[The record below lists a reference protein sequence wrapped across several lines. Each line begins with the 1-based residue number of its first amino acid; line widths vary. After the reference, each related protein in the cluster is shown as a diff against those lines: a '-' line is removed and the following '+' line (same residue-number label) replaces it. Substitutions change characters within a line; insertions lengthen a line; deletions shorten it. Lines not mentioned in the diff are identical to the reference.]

1 MVQSLQLLF
10 DNDWYSLAFST
21 TLIVGYHLFLTVR
34 LKTSSQYTIQASTAA
49 AREAWVEAV
58 MSTKG
63 QEVLA
68 VQTLR
73 NSMMAATFM
82 ASSAVL
88 LIIGTLTLTGQADR
102 LQVSWHALNIT
113 GATHA
118 EAWLTKIL
126 ILLVDFV
133 VAFFSFAMTVRLLHL
148 VGYMINVPQGSC
160 NGMISP
166 PLVAAYLNRA
176 GKFNAFGI
184 RLYYVS
190 VPLVFWLFGPHF
202 MVLATIG
209 LLPTMYFLDRAPHP
223 RVTKLS

>member
-1 MVQSLQLLF
+1 MYETVYNLLE
-10 DNDWYSLAFST
+10 NDWYSVAFSA
-21 TLIVGYHLFLTVR
+21 TLIIGYHLFLSAR
-34 LKTSSQYTIQASTAA
+34 LKTNPLYTIQAATATSRA
-49 AREAWVEAV
+49 AWVETV

-68 VQTLR
+68 AQTLR

-102 LQVSWHALNIT
+102 LQASWHALNII

-133 VAFFSFAMTVRLLHL
+133 TAFFSFAMTIRLLHL
-148 VGYMINVPQGSC
+148 VGYMINVPAGC
-160 NGMISP
+160 CEGMISP
-166 PLVAAYLNRA
+166 RLVTTYLNRA
-176 GKFNAFGI
+176 GGFYAFGM
-184 RLYYVS
+184 RLYYIS

-202 MVLATIG
+202 MVVATVA
-209 LLPTMYFLDRAPHP
+209 LLPTMYFLDRAP
-223 RVTKLS
+223 RSR